1 MPKAIVYTN
10 EFYKCRL
17 RGQSVAQTLEKFC
30 SLNNVHFVKD
40 LDESRVKS
48 FLQCEKSKYMV
59 MFRIQDPLL
68 GDVDYWKKINHE
80 FASLGKK
87 LLVCTDNYVLI
98 DDFSHIQF
106 LSHKAL
112 IGLKSLH
119 VNTDWVDSL
128 AHNHSP
134 KRLFNCFNHR
144 VESVRQSWFYFLH
157 NRKLLDS
164 GYVSFLF
171 YSLEGE
177 SQSEL
182 DLFEKNHN
190 KFLNR
195 LDHFNKAYA
204 ELKSQI
210 PFRNFAENGVLWDK
224 ICDSKYSLVLDTA
237 APDDDQI
244 GLFFSEKVARV
255 LMLPSID
262 LLFLQKQTL
271 HCMES
276 MGLVSHTYSL
286 GIDHM
291 SWHDRQLNLLQA
303 LEKDD
308 IQYDF
313 KKLLDR
319 ARHNHAVLSTALNNM
334 DGFFTEVFDTVT
346 CK

>member
-1 MPKAIVYTN
+1 
-10 EFYKCRL
+10 
-17 RGQSVAQTLEKFC
+17 
-30 SLNNVHFVKD
+30 
-40 LDESRVKS
+40 
-48 FLQCEKSKYMV
+48 MV
-59 MFRIQDPLL
+59 MFKIQDPLL
-68 GDVDYWKKINHE
+68 GDIDYWKSINHE
-80 FASLGKK
+80 FASCDKK
-87 LLVCTDNYVLI
+87 LLVCTDNYVLT

-119 VNTDWVDSL
+119 VNTDWFDSL
-128 AHNHSP
+128 VYNHSP

-144 VESVRQSWFYFLH
+144 VCAVRQSWFYFLH

-171 YSLEGE
+171 YNWQDE

-190 KFLNR
+190 KFLNS

-210 PFRNFAENGVLWDK
+210 PFRNFVENTVLWDK
-224 ICDSKYSLVLDTA
+224 ICDSKYSLVLDTS

-244 GLFFSEKVARV
+244 GLFISEKVARV

-271 HCMES
+271 QGIES
-276 MGLVSHTYSL
+276 MGLVSHTNSL

-303 LEKDD
+303 LQNND

-313 KKLLDR
+313 KKLLEQ
-319 ARHNHAVLSTALNNM
+319 ARHNHAVLSNALNSM
-334 DGFFTEVFDTVT
+334 DEFFTEVFDTVT